1 MIGVSGNCAFV
12 CQILILPLIVLPLFH
27 PCLSLLTSWDE
38 DFQLKYSHF
47 PESLRLEMVNETKK
61 MFYFGYDS
69 YMNFAFPLDELN
81 PILCSGR
88 GPDYENP
95 YSVHCSIYILI
106 YVTIVF
112 LHTLSR
118 SNININ
124 DVLGNY
130 SLTLIDSLDT
140 LLIMGNISE
149 FKRAV
154 KLVIENVSFEQDSTI
169 QVFEASI
176 R

>member
-1 MIGVSGNCAFV
+1 MTLFFLIS
-12 CQILILPLIVLPLFH
+12 IL
-27 PCLSLLTSWDE
+27 
-38 DFQLKYSHF
+38 Y
-47 PESLRLEMVNETKK
+47 
-61 MFYFGYDS
+61 
-69 YMNFAFPLDELN
+69 
-81 PILCSGR
+81 
-88 GPDYENP
+88 
-95 YSVHCSIYILI
+95 
-106 YVTIVF
+106 
-112 LHTLSR
+112 R

-149 FKRAV
+149 FKKAV